1 MAIEIDSL
9 FILIGKTVIYG
20 ALALLILAVLG
31 SLLIAYSFKTERFI
45 FPNFMLFSITVLETI
60 VKAMF
65 RLVGVD
71 DGIVDDVGIAL
82 KNKISIRKFRETPI
96 NKRLI
101 FLPQCLRAADCPSK
115 LSPEGIKCID
125 CGHCDVGHAIK
136 SAESIGY
143 KVFIVPGSSFIKR
156 LVRKHK
162 PNAILGVGCITEIKA
177 GLEMCEKLNLFGV
190 GLVLDKAGCVSTT
203 LNWDNF
209 YEFIEIDDP
218 NPNYL

>member
-1 MAIEIDSL
+1 MEIEIDSL
-9 FILIGKTVIYG
+9 FILVGKAVVFG
-20 ALALLILAVLG
+20 AIALLVLAVLG

-45 FPNFMLFSITVLETI
+45 LPNFMLFSITVLEAI

-71 DGIVDDVGIAL
+71 DAIVDDVGITL
-82 KNKISIRKFRETPI
+82 KNKISMKKFRDTPT

-115 LSPEGIKCID
+115 LSQEGMKCID
-125 CGHCDVGHAIK
+125 CGHCEVGSAMK
-136 SAESIGY
+136 SAESMGY

-162 PNAILGVGCITEIKA
+162 PGAILGVGCITEIKA

-190 GLVLDKAGCVSTT
+190 GLVLDKAGCVSTV

-209 YEFIEIDDP
+209 YEFIESDGTS
-218 NPNYL
+218 

>member
-1 MAIEIDSL
+1 M
-9 FILIGKTVIYG
+9 FIFIGQTVVFG
-20 ALALLILAVLG
+20 ALFLLMLAVLG
-31 SLLIAYSFKTERFI
+31 SLLIAFSLKTEKFI
-45 FPNFMLFSITVLETI
+45 FPKFMLFSITVLETI
-60 VKAMF
+60 VKALF
-65 RLVGVD
+65 RLVGMD
-71 DGIVDDVGIAL
+71 DTMVDDVGIAL
-82 KNKISIRKFRETPI
+82 KNKISMKEFRETPI

-101 FLPQCLRAADCPSK
+101 FLPQCLRAVDCPSK
-115 LSPEGIKCID
+115 LSQEGMRCIN
-125 CGHCDVGHAIK
+125 CGHCEVGHAVK

-162 PNAILGVGCITEIKA
+162 PNAVLGVGCITEIKA

-190 GLVLDKAGCVSTT
+190 GLVLDRAGCVSTT

-209 YEFIEIDDP
+209 YEFIEFDNP